1 MTGDRL
7 LEDAALGLVYLVVV
21 DGGIAA
27 AHQTVF
33 VELPQLVAVAAPP
46 LSINVPALVLE
57 PDRDAV
63 LRKTPEVL
71 LQPIVPLPGPLASQ
85 KVPDGLPAREELVA
99 VAPLGVLGV
108 GEGDLLGIAG
118 VPRVLGRLHLLP
130 RSLLVERRYR
140 RSDALVLPAL
150 LHALLLS
157 ALMLAA
163 YDSYADATAAL
174 GSSAK
179 VWRSESSKK
188 LVGGAHQAAPH

>member
-46 LSINVPALVLE
+46 LSMNVPALVLE

-85 KVPDGLPAREELVA
+85 KVPDGLPALEELVA

-108 GEGDLLGIAG
+108 GEGDLVGIAG
-118 VPRVLGRLHLLP
+118 VPGVLGRLHLLP
-130 RSLLVERRYR
+130 RGLLVERGNRGPDLILA
-140 RSDALVLPAL
+140 SL
-150 LHALLLS
+150 LHNSVLLYPTVGVR
-157 ALMLAA
+157 LA
-163 YDSYADATAAL
+163 
-174 GSSAK
+174 
-179 VWRSESSKK
+179 
-188 LVGGAHQAAPH
+188 